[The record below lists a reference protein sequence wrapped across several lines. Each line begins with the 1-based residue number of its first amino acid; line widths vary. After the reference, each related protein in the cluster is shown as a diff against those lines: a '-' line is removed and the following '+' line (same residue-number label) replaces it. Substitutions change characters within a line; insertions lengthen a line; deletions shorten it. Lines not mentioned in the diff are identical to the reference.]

1 MKSLLPLVAIL
12 LLAAASAADLRAQF
26 PEGKPPELQSHP
38 DATIVT
44 SNTFRLDMNI
54 HQGFFNGNVIMVTTN
69 MKLRSNEMTV
79 FFDET
84 GSQVKRLIARGDCVL
99 EQTKRTGKST
109 QMEYIVAD
117 NKLIMTGNPEV
128 IDDQNHVTG
137 TVITLFRDTDQMQ
150 VDGHSKVVLY
160 QNQSANS
167 SQPPPAPNR

>member
-1 MKSLLPLVAIL
+1 MKPLLPFLACLILVAVPVTGL
-12 LLAAASAADLRAQF
+12 HGQF

-38 DATIVT
+38 DATVIT

-54 HQGFFNGNVIMVTTN
+54 HQGFFNGNVIMITN
-69 MKLRSNEMTV
+69 NLRLRSNEMIV

-84 GSQVKRLIARGDCVL
+84 GNQVKRMIARGDAIL
-99 EQTKRTGKST
+99 EQPKRTGTSS
-109 QMEYIVAD
+109 QMEYIVAE

-160 QNQSANS
+160 QGENAT
-167 SQPPPAPNR
+167 QPAPPAQKR

>member
-1 MKSLLPLVAIL
+1 MKPLLPFFACLILVVS
-12 LLAAASAADLRAQF
+12 SATELRAQF

-38 DATIVT
+38 DATVVT

-54 HQGFFNGNVIMVTTN
+54 HQGFFNGNVIMVTN
-69 MKLRSNEMTV
+69 SLRLRSNEMTV

-84 GSQVKRLIARGDCVL
+84 GSQVKRMIARGDAVL
-99 EQTKRTGKST
+99 EQPKRTGKSS
-109 QMEYIVAD
+109 QMEYIVAE

-160 QNQSANS
+160 QAENP
-167 SQPPPAPNR
+167 SQPQQPAQKR

>member
-1 MKSLLPLVAIL
+1 MKSLLPLLACSIL
-12 LLAAASAADLRAQF
+12 FASSVPELWGQF
-26 PEGKPPELQSHP
+26 PEGKPTELQSHP
-38 DATIVT
+38 DATVVT

-54 HQGFFNGNVIMVTTN
+54 HQGFFNGNVIMVTN
-69 MKLRSNEMTV
+69 NLRLRSNEMTV

-84 GSQVKRLIARGDCVL
+84 GNQVKRMIARGDAVL
-99 EQTKRTGKST
+99 EQAKRTGRSS
-109 QMEYIVAD
+109 QMEYIVAE

-160 QNQSANS
+160 QGESAPQQ
-167 SQPPPAPNR
+167 SQPAPKR